1 MSEAT
6 PKRIYRLPDEGQ
18 ILGVCAGIADYFR
31 VDPTLVRVIA
41 LILLFATQGFIVIAY
56 LLSALIIPEKSTKSK
71 SSAAKT
77 ENTNSVVESLQIK
90 STKSENFLNYT
101 GAGLILLG
109 VWLLLEQLFPSIF
122 RWDWRI
128 VWPAILVLI
137 GLWIIVSAKGK
148 K

>member
-1 MSEAT
+1 M
-6 PKRIYRLPDEGQ
+6 RWDCRLFSG
-18 ILGVCAGIADYFR
+18 R
-31 VDPTLVRVIA
+31 PTVVRVIA

-128 VWPAILVLI
+128 VVASNPGTNWTLDNCKREREE
-137 GLWIIVSAKGK
+137 IIWQKNP
-148 K
+148 